1 MADKKSEFESDFEPA
16 FQFVPEEDDD
26 WREEQAPVE
35 QLVLTG
41 AGDWI
46 KPADLYHARGADL
59 GQIQKIRGQNAE
71 ILWAT
76 DGVRTN
82 MFIGDIYPVKPPS
95 MQEVGRLRQIPRSQA
110 VAACSDRLDPNPSAQ
125 FKLGTLVLTRAIQ
138 CRHGVQL
145 GTVIEVLS
153 DDRYRV
159 EWQHVIG
166 IRPKDS
172 RTSFCPDWWRRCQ
185 LLAAELSW
193 HQLGKSKKALGA
205 YSPAKHKR

>member
-1 MADKKSEFESDFEPA
+1 MAEKKTEFEPDFEPA

-26 WREEQAPVE
+26 WREEKAPVE

-46 KPADLYHARGADL
+46 KPVDLYHARGADF
-59 GQIQKIRGQNAE
+59 GQIQEIRGQNAE

-76 DGVRTN
+76 DGIRTN
-82 MFIGDIYPVKPPS
+82 MFIGDIRPVTPPS
-95 MQEVGRLRQIPRSQA
+95 PKQIDRLRQSVRPPATS
-110 VAACSDRLDPNPSAQ
+110 ACADRLDPNPSSK
-125 FKLGTLVLTRAIQ
+125 FSLGTLVLTRAIN

-153 DDRYRV
+153 HDRYRV

-172 RTSFCPDWWRRCQ
+172 RTSFCPDSWRRCQ